1 MFLLSFGRENFVDF
15 TLSFLLFFFFFC
27 LAFSWVGWT
36 VGGPCRKD
44 LVLPMVRRHFSVGRK
59 LGFFPL
65 CI

>member
-1 MFLLSFGRENFVDF
+1 MFLLSFGRLNFVGF
-15 TLSFLLFFFFFC
+15 TLSFHLFFFC

-44 LVLPMVRRHFSVGRK
+44 LVLPMVRGHVSVGRK